1 MEVTC
6 RIINSYKKLSSSTM
20 KIVKLPLKDLN
31 NEELPIYEKI
41 LQKIKGI
48 KRDKI
53 KNCQKRNVI
62 MLFKLEHRCRKEEA

>member
-1 MEVTC
+1 
-6 RIINSYKKLSSSTM
+6 M

-62 MLFKLEHRCRKEEA
+62 MLFMSEHRCRNEKA

>member
-1 MEVTC
+1 
-6 RIINSYKKLSSSTM
+6 M

-53 KNCQKRNVI
+53 KIAKKG
-62 MLFKLEHRCRKEEA
+62 M